1 MSIRLLAAAAAV
13 GLALGACAGLRWAGA
28 PAPVGRAAEDDLHPP
43 PNDRPEIEEKAPR
56 AGPRAPSVATVIPE
70 VSAERRK
77 AALFYSDLGY
87 DGVDVSR
94 YPAQIQYDYSVYQ
107 RVCSRCHS
115 LARSI
120 NAPYVTRGW
129 WEFYVMGMRTRAR
142 WQGEAL
148 SKKETAAVLDF
159 LEYDSY
165 ARKAAKP
172 AEFER
177 VKAELKRRFERALE
191 ERMEDLQKKAPRL
204 SR

>member
-1 MSIRLLAAAAAV
+1 MRMRLLAAASV
-13 GLALGACAGLRWAGA
+13 GLVLGACAGLRWAGS
-28 PAPVGRAAEDDLHPP
+28 PAPVGRTAEDDLHPP
-43 PNDRPEIEEKAPR
+43 PNYLPEIEDKAPR
-56 AGPRAPSVATVIPE
+56 AASRAPSSPLVIPE
-70 VSAERRK
+70 ASAERRK

-87 DGVDVSR
+87 EGVDVSR

-129 WEFYVMGMRTRAR
+129 WEFYMMGMRARAR

-148 SKKETAAVLDF
+148 SKKDTAAVLDF

-177 VKAELKRRFERALE
+177 VKAELKRRFERALD
-191 ERMEDLQKKAPRL
+191 ERMEELQKTAPKL